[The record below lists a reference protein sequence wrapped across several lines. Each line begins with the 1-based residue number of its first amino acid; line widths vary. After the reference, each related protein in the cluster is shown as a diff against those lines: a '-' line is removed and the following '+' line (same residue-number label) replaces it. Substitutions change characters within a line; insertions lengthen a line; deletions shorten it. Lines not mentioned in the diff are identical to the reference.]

1 MVDGVAKAVQALVML
16 ETIKVGSDL
25 VPGVGMVL
33 SLDQMLMGLAS
44 ISADSDTNL
53 YYDKG
58 IKAKVF
64 DILNLFP
71 L

>member
-25 VPGVGMVL
+25 VPGISMGL
-33 SLDQMLMGLAS
+33 SLDQMLMGPAS
-44 ISADSDTNL
+44 ISADSDTKF
-53 YYDKG
+53 YYAKG
-58 IKAKVF
+58 IIVKVF
-64 DILNLFP
+64 DILNLIP

>member
-1 MVDGVAKAVQALVML
+1 MVDGVAKAMQALVML

-44 ISADSDTNL
+44 IPVDSNTNL
-53 YYDKG
+53 SYAKG
-58 IKAKVF
+58 IRVKVF
-64 DILNLFP
+64 DILNLIP

>member
-44 ISADSDTNL
+44 ISADSDTKL
-53 YYDKG
+53 
-58 IKAKVF
+58 
-64 DILNLFP
+64 
-71 L
+71 

>member
-1 MVDGVAKAVQALVML
+1 MVGGVAKVVQALVML
-16 ETIKVGSDL
+16 ETIKVGDDL

-64 DILNLFP
+64 DILNLIP

>member
-64 DILNLFP
+64 DILNLIP